1 MPGTQSSLKT
11 LGDLSTQLGEQV
23 SQTIHI
29 FFDNRFT
36 VSICMIPGHYN
47 ESLEEFTFSMNEHYF
62 LTDPDEMQFSH
73 FPFLQVQAAHL
84 KRFSGGN
91 LFLFRAS
98 LTTTVGSLW
107 PSRSRWRS
115 ST

>member
-29 FFDNRFT
+29 FCDNRFT
-36 VSICMIPGHYN
+36 VSIYMIPGHYN

-73 FPFLQVQAAHL
+73 FPFLQVCT
-84 KRFSGGN
+84 G
-91 LFLFRAS
+91 
-98 LTTTVGSLW
+98 
-107 PSRSRWRS
+107 
-115 ST
+115 